1 MSIKLP
7 VSLILICQLLSV
19 EVLAGAGDELA
30 QQVTIRR
37 TEYGVPHILAEN
49 DRALGFGLG
58 YAQAED
64 HMVTIMK
71 LILTSRGEKSKYFG
85 ATDANIKSDLWYK
98 QYRVRERA
106 KETYHLLDADWRA
119 TTEGFAAG
127 LNYYMA
133 KHRAALPDWVQP
145 VSPIDVAT
153 HGLAGVSRFSL
164 NRGRIVDR
172 LLDKLNKGE
181 SGIVDPSED
190 MGSNMWSFSG
200 DKTKSGH
207 AILMGNPHQS
217 WSEVATYYE
226 AHVTIPGKLNFY
238 GSTFIGRP
246 VLTTGFNE
254 HLGWTHTVNY
264 PDIEEIYALDR
275 DASWPE
281 HYVLDGQS
289 HPMTS
294 EKVQVEY
301 TDENGMPVSIEKT
314 FFHTELG
321 PVVHISD
328 ELIFVHR
335 PAAYFEFR
343 FYQQWYQMNRAT
355 TWAEWREAFD
365 ESIMPMF
372 NTGYADD
379 EGNIYYRWNGTVPKL
394 PLGSHGDTAVHV
406 TESNQIWSKVHSA
419 SELPQVFN
427 PKGGYVMN
435 SNSTP
440 YHTTLHEVMDRDSFP
455 DYFPEPRFSF
465 RSQHSID
472 LIHNE
477 DKYSL
482 EDVVNLKF
490 SQRAITAE
498 RIKDDLLNV
507 LEGANLSELE
517 KKGLKLLSN
526 WDNTTTRDSRGSV
539 LFQEWLNRYRKGKKT
554 EELFAVQWDYDNP
567 ITTPDGLSD
576 SDSAI
581 DSYKGAVDF
590 IQDTY
595 GDIAVPWGD
604 VYRIQFADQVDLPIG
619 GAGGDMGSFRIIG
632 YRDGKD
638 HKKVARTG
646 DSWVFAV
653 EFGDQPEAYT
663 VVAYSQSG
671 KEESPH
677 FADQAALF
685 ADNKMKKA
693 AFSEKDIKKQLL
705 KAYHPGE
712 E

>member
-1 MSIKLP
+1 MFIKSTI
-7 VSLILICQLLSV
+7 SLLMICQFASIDV
-19 EVLAGAGDELA
+19 WAISSDELA
-30 QQVTIRR
+30 DQVTIRR

-85 ATDANIKSDLWYK
+85 ATDSNIKSDLWYK

-106 KETYHLLDADWRA
+106 KETYTQLDSDWRA
-119 TTEGFAAG
+119 ATEGFAAG
-127 LNYYMA
+127 LNFYIA
-133 KHRAALPDWVQP
+133 NHREELPLWVQP

-172 LLDKLNKGE
+172 LLDKLKKGE
-181 SGIVDPSED
+181 TGIVDPDED

-200 DKTKSGH
+200 EKTKSGN

-275 DASWPE
+275 DSNWPE

-294 EKVQVEY
+294 EEIQVEY
-301 TDENGMPVSIEKT
+301 RDENGMPVTIEKT

-328 ELIFVHR
+328 DLIYVHR

-343 FYQQWYQMNRAT
+343 FYQQWYRMNHAT

-365 ESIMPMF
+365 ELIMPMF

-379 EGNIYYRWNGTVPKL
+379 KGNIYYRWNGTVPEL
-394 PLGSHGDTAVHV
+394 PNGSHGDAAVHV
-406 TESNQIWSKVHSA
+406 TKSDEIWSKFHSS

-427 PKGGYVMN
+427 PKGGYLMN

-455 DYFPEPRFSF
+455 DYFPDARFSF
-465 RSQHSID
+465 RSQHSIH
-472 LIHNE
+472 LIHND

-482 EDVVNLKF
+482 EDVVNMKF
-490 SQRAITAE
+490 SQRAVTAE
-498 RIKDDLLNV
+498 RIKDDLLNA
-507 LEGANLSELE
+507 LEGVKLSDLE
-517 KKGLKLLSN
+517 KNGVKLLSDWN
-526 WDNTTTRDSRGSV
+526 NTTTRDSRGSV
-539 LFQEWLNRYRKGKKT
+539 LFQEWLNRYRKGKQT
-554 EELFAVQWDYDNP
+554 ADLFAIPWDYDNP

-576 SDSAI
+576 LESAI
-581 DSYKGAVDF
+581 DSYKAAVDF
-590 IQDTY
+590 VQDTH
-595 GDIAVPWGD
+595 GDIAVKWGD
-604 VYRIQFADQVDLPIG
+604 VHRIQFGDKVDLPIA
-619 GAGGDMGSFRIIG
+619 GAGGDMGSFRVLG

-638 HKKVARTG
+638 NKKVARTG

-653 EFGDQPEAYT
+653 EFGEQPEAYS

-677 FADQAALF
+677 FADQASLF

-693 AFSEKDIKKQLL
+693 AFLEKDIQKKLL
-705 KAYHPGE
+705 KSYHPGE